1 MGSVPVSL
9 VTTCQFVFSQN
20 LSSYY
25 DSVMASQAQIQAV
38 EVYTTNEPCMSK
50 SLQYKGL
57 VLASKNKS
65 RNMFSDIGSGF
76 KSLDGGEVKG
86 LSMLTSD
93 LREELLQE
101 LKEKAAQAGAN
112 AIVGL
117 RMETNTIFEGVLEMV
132 VYGTA
137 VHFER

>member
-1 MGSVPVSL
+1 MGEKQQHNKMD
-9 VTTCQFVFSQN
+9 T
-20 LSSYY
+20 
-25 DSVMASQAQIQAV
+25 V
-38 EVYTTNEPCMSK
+38 EVYTTDNPCMSK
-50 SLQYKGL
+50 NVQYKGMII
-57 VLASKNKS
+57 VSKNKS

-76 KSLDGGEVKG
+76 KSLVGGEVKG

-101 LKEKAAQAGAN
+101 LKEKATQAGAN

-117 RMETNTIFEGVLEMV
+117 RMETNTIFEGVLDMV